1 MNKLQEWQKHKTP
14 AHTII
19 NELKGML
26 SDKYWGTYYL
36 CNENDDV
43 MVYTNTLNY
52 MRKTVHLSKCGYA
65 SSIYSEDLALELIRN
80 ALSENINNIAKW
92 LRSDDT
98 SMQIMILGTSTTIGT
113 VVFKDQSIDEEVP
126 YALMCLRK
134 CDTPCKNASG
144 FFVEYIFPVAN
155 I

>member
-43 MVYTNTLNY
+43 MAYTNTLNY

-65 SSIYSEDLALELIRN
+65 SSIYSEDLALQLIRD
-80 ALSENINNIAKW
+80 AISENINNIARW
-92 LRSDDT
+92 LKSED
-98 SMQIMILGTSTTIGT
+98 SSIQIFIFADNPIGT
-113 VVFKDQSIDEEVP
+113 VVFKDRSVDENVQ

-134 CDTPCKNASG
+134 CDMPCKNASG
-144 FFVEYIFPVAN
+144 FFVEFIFPVAN